1 MLSAAEYTP
10 PMQDAKNVIGGRLEL
25 CCNSPLTGFYRT
37 GRCETG
43 PDDFGVHAV
52 CAEMTAEFL
61 AYSQSVGNDL
71 STTNGTFPGLS
82 PGDRWCLCAA
92 RWKQAFDAGMA
103 PPLVLSATHEAALE
117 YASLDEM
124 MQHAVDVS

>member
-1 MLSAAEYTP
+1 MP
-10 PMQDAKNVIGGRLEL
+10 DAKNVIGGRLEL
-25 CCNSPLTGFYRT
+25 CCRSPLTGFYRT
-37 GRCETG
+37 GRCDTG
-43 PDDFGVHAV
+43 PDDFGVHGV

-61 AYSQSVGNDL
+61 AHSQSVGNDL
-71 STTNGTFPGLS
+71 STPQMGPNGGFPGLV

-103 PPLVLSATHEAALE
+103 PPLVLSATNEAVLE
-117 YASLDEM
+117 FASLDEL